1 MQTIPR
7 TAIHYGLIGG
17 MAAIAI
23 GLLLY
28 LMNTR
33 GFISYGDWV
42 QLIVF
47 IATLV
52 MAGNAYRS
60 ELGGYMNFKQGFSC
74 MFITWAIAGFIYGVF
89 YYLMY
94 NIFDKGLLDL
104 TKEIAVEMIEKMS
117 NLMGEE
123 VAEEAMEK
131 IENEINFSMSS
142 ILQKYLMYLLVAAP
156 VSAVIA
162 LILRKNPPLNSPS
175 GDDE

>member
-1 MQTIPR
+1 
-7 TAIHYGLIGG
+7 
-17 MAAIAI
+17 
-23 GLLLY
+23 
-28 LMNTR
+28 
-33 GFISYGDWV
+33 
-42 QLIVF
+42 
-47 IATLV
+47 
-52 MAGNAYRS
+52 
-60 ELGGYMNFKQGFSC
+60 

-117 NLMGEE
+117 TFMGEE
-123 VAEEAMEK
+123 VAEEALEK
-131 IENEINFSMSS
+131 IENEINFSMAA

-156 VSAVIA
+156 VTAVIA